1 MKQFNAV
8 PASIISSLQG
18 FKGFEMQ
25 SRFKLIQYFT
35 ATSLVAFGFVAVTL
49 VYFQMRQSDFF
60 KSVQTEEIRSSQ
72 ETHGKLIS
80 NAEQVARVQ
89 GGGGQV
95 GRVVHEFGD
104 DQSGRGGGG
113 DGRGI
118 VDGEAG
124 AADDGS

>member
-1 MKQFNAV
+1 MEQVNATPISV
-8 PASIISSLQG
+8 ISSLQG
-18 FKGFEMQ
+18 FKGFQMQ

-80 NAEQVARVQ
+80 NAEQVAR
-89 GGGGQV
+89 
-95 GRVVHEFGD
+95 RDLLSIHET
-104 DQSGRGGGG
+104 
-113 DGRGI
+113 
-118 VDGEAG
+118 GEPRKESLLPGAG
-124 AADDGS
+124 